1 MSAFWPY
8 QREPDTKLKSR
19 GLLRLLRST
28 FTTFALLAGFGL
40 TTQVFARDHDK
51 LEKIEKI
58 ADKIEKVELHF
69 NSGQIPLIWLKR
81 ADGRIAIIVNCLN
94 SRSLHNAPAR
104 GRR

>member
-51 LEKIEKI
+51 LEKIEKNR
-58 ADKIEKVELHF
+58 EGRE
-69 NSGQIPLIWLKR
+69 GQ
-81 ADGRIAIIVNCLN
+81 
-94 SRSLHNAPAR
+94 
-104 GRR
+104 